1 MEFKGEAEGKINGLE
16 ETMAAQ
22 QNQVKEKLEYWVEL
36 FLFLSASQS
45 ENGGPVLIYWQAISC
60 LLPCI

>member
-22 QNQVKEKLEYWVEL
+22 QDQVKEELEYWVEM
-36 FLFLSASQS
+36 FLFLSASQN
-45 ENGGPVLIYWQAISC
+45 ENGRPVLIYWQAISC

>member
-1 MEFKGEAEGKINGLE
+1 MEFKGEAEGKINGLK

-22 QNQVKEKLEYWVEL
+22 QIQVKEELEYWVEM

-45 ENGGPVLIYWQAISC
+45 ENGGPVLVY
-60 LLPCI
+60 

>member
-22 QNQVKEKLEYWVEL
+22 QNQVKEELEY
-36 FLFLSASQS
+36 
-45 ENGGPVLIYWQAISC
+45 
-60 LLPCI
+60 